1 MPTSEPFGTALL
13 LATAGVLMTASVLF
27 SRASQRIG
35 VPIALLF
42 LLIGMLAGSEGIGGI
57 AFDDYRFAFRLGS
70 LALALILFDGGL
82 NTPLAALRRTWAPA
96 TVLATVG
103 VVLTAL
109 AIAVPAHWWGL
120 DWPQA
125 LVLGAVVSS
134 TDAASVFAVLRGSGL
149 QLKRRVGTTLELE
162 SGLNDPMAVILTV
175 TLSGA
180 LATGGGAE
188 SALEPGR
195 IALEIG
201 VQLVVGI
208 ALGVGVGL
216 GGRELLRRN
225 PLPSGGLYPAL
236 SLALALLGYGV
247 TTLLHGSGFL
257 AVYLAGMILGDAPL
271 PYHTG
276 LLRVHDALAW
286 LAQIGMFLVL
296 GLLVFPSGLFD
307 VASIGLGLALV
318 LAVVVRPAIVA
329 LCLVPFRYPWRET
342 LYIGWVGL
350 RGAVPIVLAT
360 YPVLVGAPGADRVF
374 NLVFFIVVVNALI
387 PGGTVAWV
395 TRRLGLQASEPPA
408 PQAVL
413 AIESRLPLEG
423 QLMSFYIDEAL
434 VVAGIP
440 LEELDFPEGSSVM
453 LIVRGNRLVPPKG
466 STTLQAG
473 DHVYLVTQAEDKPLM
488 QLMFGR
494 PEQE

>member
-1 MPTSEPFGTALL
+1 
-13 LATAGVLMTASVLF
+13 
-27 SRASQRIG
+27 
-35 VPIALLF
+35 
-42 LLIGMLAGSEGIGGI
+42 
-57 AFDDYRFAFRLGS
+57 
-70 LALALILFDGGL
+70 
-82 NTPLAALRRTWAPA
+82 
-96 TVLATVG
+96 
-103 VVLTAL
+103 
-109 AIAVPAHWWGL
+109 
-120 DWPQA
+120 
-125 LVLGAVVSS
+125 
-134 TDAASVFAVLRGSGL
+134 
-149 QLKRRVGTTLELE
+149 VGTTLELE

-329 LCLVPFRYPWRET
+329 ICLVPFRYPWRET
-342 LYIGWVGL
+342 AYIGWVGL
-350 RGAVPIVLAT
+350 RGAVPIILATFPVLA
-360 YPVLVGAPGADRVF
+360 GAPGADRIF
-374 NLVFFIVVVNALI
+374 HLVFFIVVANTLV
-387 PGGTVAWV
+387 PGATVAWL
-395 TRRLGLQASEPPA
+395 TRRLGLQAREPPA

-413 AIESRLPLEG
+413 AIESRMPLRG
-423 QLMSFYIDEAL
+423 QLLSFYIDEA
-434 VVAGIP
+434 VAVSGVA
-440 LEELDFPEGSSVM
+440 LEELEFPEGAAVA
-453 LIVRGNRLVPPKG
+453 LIVRGDALVPPKG
-466 STTLQAG
+466 STILQPG
-473 DHVYLVTQAEDKPLM
+473 DHAYVIAQREDLAFIW
-488 QLMFGR
+488 LMFGR
-494 PEQE
+494 AEAE

>member
-13 LATAGVLMTASVLF
+13 LTTAGILMTASVLF
-27 SRASQRIG
+27 SRASHRIG

-57 AFDDYRFAFRLGS
+57 AFEDYGFAFRLGS

-96 TVLATVG
+96 TILATVG

-109 AIAVPAHWWGL
+109 ALAVPAHWWGL

-162 SGLNDPMAVILTV
+162 SGLNDPVAVILTV

-180 LATGGGAE
+180 LVSGGG
-188 SALEPGR
+188 LVPGR

-201 VQLVVGI
+201 VQLVVGT
-208 ALGVGVGL
+208 ALGVGFGL

-225 PLPSGGLYPAL
+225 PLPTGGLYPAL
-236 SLALALLGYGV
+236 SLALALLAYGV

-257 AVYLAGMILGDAPL
+257 AVYLAGMILGNAPL
-271 PYHTG
+271 PYHAG

-286 LAQIGMFLVL
+286 LSQIGMFLVL
-296 GLLVFPSGLFD
+296 GLLVFPSALFD
-307 VASIGLGLALV
+307 VGGIGLGLALT
-318 LAVVVRPAIVA
+318 LAIVVRPAIVA
-329 LCLVPFRYPWRET
+329 LCLAPFRYPWRET

-360 YPVLVGAPGADRVF
+360 YPVLVGAPGADRIFHV
-374 NLVFFIVVVNALI
+374 VFFIVVVSALI

-423 QLMSFYIDEAL
+423 ELMSFYIDEAL

-440 LEELDFPEGSSVM
+440 LEELDFPDGSSVM

-466 STTLQAG
+466 STVLEAG

-494 PEQE
+494 PEEE

>member
-13 LATAGVLMTASVLF
+13 LATAGTLMTASVLF
-27 SRASQRIG
+27 SRASHRIG

-42 LLIGMLAGSEGIGGI
+42 LLIGMLAGSEGIAGI
-57 AFDDYRFAFRLGS
+57 AFDDYHFAFRLGS

-96 TVLATVG
+96 SVLATAG

-120 DWPQA
+120 AWPQA

-149 QLKRRVGTTLELE
+149 QLKRRIGTTLELE
-162 SGLNDPMAVILTV
+162 SGLNDPVAVILTV
-175 TLSGA
+175 ALSA
-180 LATGGGAE
+180 NLVSAAE
-188 SALEPGR
+188 VDPARL
-195 IALEIG
+195 ALEIG
-201 VQLVVGI
+201 RELGLGAV
-208 ALGVGVGL
+208 LGVGIGL

-236 SLALALLGYGV
+236 TLALALLAYGV

-257 AVYLAGMILGDAPL
+257 AVYLAGMILGNAPL
-271 PYHTG
+271 PYHAG

-296 GLLVFPSGLFD
+296 GLLVYPSRLFE
-307 VASIGLGLALV
+307 VAGIGLGLSLA
-318 LAVVVRPAIVA
+318 LAVLVRPATVA
-329 LCLVPFRYPWRET
+329 LCLAPFRYPWRET

-360 YPVLVGAPGADRVF
+360 YPVLVGAPGADRIFHV
-374 NLVFFIVVVNALI
+374 VFFIVVVNALI
-387 PGGTVAWV
+387 PGATVAWV

-423 QLMSFYIDEAL
+423 ELMSFYIDEAL
-434 VVAGIP
+434 VVAGIS
-440 LEELDFPEGSSVM
+440 LEELDFPDGSSVM
-453 LIVRGNRLVPPKG
+453 LIVRGNRLIPPKG
-466 STTLQAG
+466 STVLTTG
-473 DHVYLVTQAEDKPLM
+473 DHVYLVTRQEDKPLM

-494 PEQE
+494 PEAE